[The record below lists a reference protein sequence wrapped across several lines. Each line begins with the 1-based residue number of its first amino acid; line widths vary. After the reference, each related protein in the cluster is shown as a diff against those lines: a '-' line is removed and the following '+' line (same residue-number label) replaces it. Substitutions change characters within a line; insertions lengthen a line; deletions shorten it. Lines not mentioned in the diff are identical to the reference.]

1 MPQTKRAA
9 YLREKATN
17 FRRLA
22 GEHDE
27 AGNRPIS
34 DKLIEVAVDFEGQ
47 ADELVIA
54 AAVEDLRRRIEAIGH
69 GVTDLEALA
78 ASAAAAARLACNRP
92 EKNMTKLLV
101 IDAAALVRTTLEYL
115 LSAAGYEIATAE
127 DSARGMAMFGGGQPD
142 LVKGPRLIGPRGS

>member
-78 ASAAAAARLACNRP
+78 VSDAAGRLSASATDQR
-92 EKNMTKLLV
+92 KT
-101 IDAAALVRTTLEYL
+101 
-115 LSAAGYEIATAE
+115 
-127 DSARGMAMFGGGQPD
+127 
-142 LVKGPRLIGPRGS
+142 